1 MENIMNIS
9 KKMTVNNENGIFIKL
24 PKSFY
29 KKNVEIVITA
39 LMEEEKVTKITREE
53 LKKMIPGSITES
65 LIGIISS
72 DMTLEE
78 IKDERLKR
86 YENIN

>member
-1 MENIMNIS
+1 MNIS
-9 KKMTVNNENGIFIKL
+9 KRMTVNNEDGVFIKL

-29 KKNVEIVITA
+29 KKNVEIVITP
-39 LMEEEKVTKITREE
+39 LEEERKTEKVTREE

-65 LIGIISS
+65 LTGIISN

-78 IKDERLKR
+78 IRNERLKKVF
-86 YENIN
+86 